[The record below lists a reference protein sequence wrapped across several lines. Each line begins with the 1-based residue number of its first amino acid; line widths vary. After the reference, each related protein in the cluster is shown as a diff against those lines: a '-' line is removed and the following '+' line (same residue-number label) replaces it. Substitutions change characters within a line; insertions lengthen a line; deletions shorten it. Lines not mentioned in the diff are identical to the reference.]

1 MIEPTSNSSALPSGA
16 GGAWVGQ
23 RKFAVRD
30 RVGLLLDLTGVTEEA
45 PGEGGVLPTT
55 LIQLHVR
62 YAKAF
67 T

>member
-1 MIEPTSNSSALPSGA
+1 MIE
-16 GGAWVGQ
+16 
-23 RKFAVRD
+23 
-30 RVGLLLDLTGVTEEA
+30 LTEVTEEA